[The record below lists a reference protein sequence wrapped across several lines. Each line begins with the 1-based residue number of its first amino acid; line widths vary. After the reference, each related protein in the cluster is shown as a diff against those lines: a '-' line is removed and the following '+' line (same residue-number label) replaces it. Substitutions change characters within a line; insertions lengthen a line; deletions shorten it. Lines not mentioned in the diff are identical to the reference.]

1 MGQGNPSSLWKR
13 LGRESCLWRR
23 RGLLELCQRLT
34 KFSELRAGGASIPL
48 RKRCSL
54 TTCLLLGSFCLA
66 QASPSVSADW
76 VWAHTR
82 RLFASVQSRFDTRP
96 PWWFMTPRTCCLSVL
111 AHGVRTKGRRSVC
124 PRTAKLLSWQSSFC
138 APCLRS
144 RLALAR
150 GGPFNEPGLIHRP
163 ESPLRGGVRDT
174 KPQMEP
180 SASARTE
187 WVACGADQ
195 TESTG

>member
-1 MGQGNPSSLWKR
+1 MKKIGPWELSLEAKRFTRALSKTYQIFWTASGWSIHSSEKTLFLDNMSAPWFI
-13 LGRESCLWRR
+13 LPGT
-23 RGLLELCQRLT
+23 GIA
-34 KFSELRAGGASIPL
+34 FSECWL
-48 RKRCSL
+48 
-54 TTCLLLGSFCLA
+54 
-66 QASPSVSADW
+66 

-195 TESTG
+195 TEVPG